1 LEQPDMAAVDNV
13 LKEQPNTA
21 VADKLEDLLEAAC
34 TSGDTIEGA
43 DGDKCRDKPDGSIK
57 EK

>member
-1 LEQPDMAAVDNV
+1 MAAVDNV

-43 DGDKCRDKPDGSIK
+43 DGDKCRDKSDGLIK